1 MTNLARRALP
11 PDLAG
16 LTLVRVAVP
25 LRQEFRA
32 AHGTEVVRD
41 VVLVRAEGADG
52 VEGWGECPTLTGF
65 GYVGEDTDSAWA
77 ALTHHLVPAVLRGDE
92 IDPTNHLMA
101 WGGLN
106 DALDDLVLR
115 RAGTPRAGERAGAL
129 VPIGAVIGRH
139 DTIADTV
146 AAVADAV
153 HVGSQLVKLKIEP
166 GWDVAVLR
174 AVRGEWPD
182 VPLAADANG
191 SFTLDDLPTLLA
203 VDALGLTYLEQ
214 PLAADDLEGLAELV
228 DALETPVALDES
240 VRSAEDLAVAVALGA
255 VDIVNIKP
263 ARVGGYASA
272 FALGMSLSD
281 AGIGAFVGGMLETG
295 VGRAGALAL
304 AAQDPFVLPADL
316 GPSSRYFADD
326 VTAPIE
332 MPEPGFLAVPDGP
345 GIGVAP
351 RPQRLAELTIA
362 VRSFAP

>member
-1 MTNLARRALP
+1 LTNPARRALP

-25 LRQEFRA
+25 LRHEFRA
-32 AHGTEVVRD
+32 AHGTEAVRD
-41 VVLVRAEGADG
+41 VVLVRAEGTDG
-52 VEGWGECPTLTGF
+52 VEGWGECPTLSGA
-65 GYVGEDTDSAWA
+65 GYVGEDTESAWA
-77 ALTHHLVPAVLRGDE
+77 ALIGDLVPALLRGEEVDT
-92 IDPTNHLMA
+92 TNRLMA

-115 RAGTPRAGERAGAL
+115 RAGAPRAGERAGAL
-129 VPIGAVIGRH
+129 VPIGAVIGH
-139 DTIADTV
+139 QPTIADTL
-146 AAVADAV
+146 AAVAEALEAGC
-153 HVGSQLVKLKIEP
+153 HLVKLKIEP
-166 GWDVAVLR
+166 GWDVAVVR

-203 VDALGLTYLEQ
+203 LDSLGLTYLEQ
-214 PLAADDLEGLAELV
+214 PLTADDLDGLAELV

-240 VRSAEDLAVAVALGA
+240 IRSAEDLAVAVALRA
-255 VDIVNIKP
+255 VDIVNVKP

-304 AAQDPFVLPADL
+304 AAQDPFVLPSDL
-316 GPSSRYFADD
+316 GPSSRYFVDD
-326 VTAPIE
+326 ITPAIE

-345 GIGVAP
+345 GIGVTP
-351 RPQRLAELTIA
+351 RPERVAELTVA
-362 VRSFAP
+362 VRSFVL